1 MIGLNYTHC
10 PQAKSWVEGSQ
21 GHSDFPIQNL
31 PFGIFSAPGTE
42 RPRGGVAIGD
52 YILDMAG
59 VAQLLPAAVAKIALQ
74 ADAASLNALFALGND
89 AMRTLRLALFDLL
102 ADAKNEGSVRPYLHA
117 AADCAMHL
125 PFTIGDYTDFYT
137 GIHHAENIGR
147 QFRPENPLLPNYKH
161 VPIGYHGRASSI
173 VLSGTEVR
181 RPKGQQSPPDSDPKA
196 GPTFGPCKMLD
207 YELEVGFFVG
217 AGNLLG
223 DPVTIAISTAGTSPV
238 LARRLRMRVEA
249 AIPPAFGRLAAFAG
263 ALRARVARAIPDA
276 SRRRLFWEGV
286 FDGQV
291 ASLVLAGR
299 ENEAGRA
306 LDRALLGI
314 RAGAGHV
321 SFIDVGSGDPDLL
334 TLKAL
339 RRLQEA
345 DVLVCDF
352 QFDPRVLDLARRD
365 AERIRSAPGSISA
378 WLVELA
384 RAGKQ
389 VVCLTDIVERGDE
402 HKALADANITFETV
416 PSVARTAEPVPV
428 RARG

>member
-1 MIGLNYTHC
+1 MRH
-10 PQAKSWVEGSQ
+10 
-21 GHSDFPIQNL
+21 FPIFL
-31 PFGIFSAPGTE
+31 DLHDKPVVVFGTA
-42 RPRGGVAIGD
+42 
-52 YILDMAG
+52 
-59 VAQLLPAAVAKIALQ
+59 PAADTKAEQLSRAGARVRREPVLAELGDVALVIC
-74 ADAASLNALFALGND
+74 ADADDALGV
-89 AMRTLRLALFDLL
+89 
-102 ADAKNEGSVRPYLHA
+102 SVA
-117 AADCAMHL
+117 AAARAARIPVNVVD
-125 PFTIGDYTDFYT
+125 
-137 GIHHAENIGR
+137 
-147 QFRPENPLLPNYKH
+147 RPELCDFVWP
-161 VPIGYHGRASSI
+161 AI
-173 VLSGTEVR
+173 VER
-181 RPKGQQSPPDSDPKA
+181 
-196 GPTFGPCKMLD
+196 
-207 YELEVGFFVG
+207 
-217 AGNLLG
+217 

-249 AIPPAFGRLAAFAG
+249 AVPSAFGRLAAFAG
-263 ALRARVARAIPDA
+263 ALRARVARAIPDG
-276 SRRRLFWEGV
+276 SRRRLFWESV

-306 LDRALLGI
+306 LDRALLGVC
-314 RAGAGHV
+314 AGAGHV

-416 PSVARTAEPVPV
+416 PSVARPAEPVPV